1 MSVPAVKKRIALSNS
16 RIDLHRCPHYFREK
30 VLRKIT
36 TLNGQEAER
45 GLWIHS
51 YLQEYVN
58 HLLNTGQRAD
68 FAFAA
73 TLFDRMWIE
82 RPMVP
87 ELKQELWNLSV
98 GYARSTEFDV
108 ERIVD
113 AELAIDL
120 DWDLNI
126 VPKEKRD
133 EIWFRARLDLLS
145 FADEGVAIVEDYKSS
160 WRIMPEGELKEDL
173 QAKIYAWA
181 IFHIYEWVHTVKVRF
196 RFVRHKKTT
205 QVIFTRDE
213 VAYVERTLREISDQ
227 IEARVAQ
234 GLDND
239 KAWPTQPGDVCNY
252 CPIRCPLARKLEAT
266 DQVIQDASHA
276 KRIAEEY
283 VALSRTYDK
292 HQKLLKSWID
302 VHGPIGVNDKIVG
315 YFPESKR
322 CYDGKTIVDTLMGN
336 QYDVTGLYNVTS
348 TSMEEF
354 IKKYPETYGLFKANT
369 TEKAQTKFAIGNPED
384 VVTDIEKQPKA
395 KKSKKKGETTH
406 AGEQSQS
413 EPVS

>member
-58 HLLNTGQRAD
+58 HLLNTGQRSD

-133 EIWFRARLDLLS
+133 EIWFRARLD
-145 FADEGVAIVEDYKSS
+145 
-160 WRIMPEGELKEDL
+160 
-173 QAKIYAWA
+173 
-181 IFHIYEWVHTVKVRF
+181 
-196 RFVRHKKTT
+196 
-205 QVIFTRDE
+205 
-213 VAYVERTLREISDQ
+213 
-227 IEARVAQ
+227 
-234 GLDND
+234 
-239 KAWPTQPGDVCNY
+239 
-252 CPIRCPLARKLEAT
+252 
-266 DQVIQDASHA
+266 
-276 KRIAEEY
+276 
-283 VALSRTYDK
+283 
-292 HQKLLKSWID
+292 
-302 VHGPIGVNDKIVG
+302 
-315 YFPESKR
+315 
-322 CYDGKTIVDTLMGN
+322 
-336 QYDVTGLYNVTS
+336 
-348 TSMEEF
+348 
-354 IKKYPETYGLFKANT
+354 
-369 TEKAQTKFAIGNPED
+369 
-384 VVTDIEKQPKA
+384 
-395 KKSKKKGETTH
+395 
-406 AGEQSQS
+406 
-413 EPVS
+413 